1 MLEEIN
7 ESVSVN
13 LLTNN
18 IRRTVAP
25 TALYWRGRRYTITKV
40 GLHHTVHDGRTLIH
54 VFSVTDG
61 VNFFKLEFDTET
73 LGWKLLE
80 IDDNV

>member
-1 MLEEIN
+1 MAEIIN

-13 LLTNN
+13 LLTNS
-18 IRRTVAP
+18 IQHTIAP
-25 TALYWRGRRYTITKV
+25 TALYWRGRRYTLTKV
-40 GLHHTVHDGRTLIH
+40 GLHHVIHDGRTLIH

-61 VNFFKLEFDTET
+61 ANFFKLQLNTET

-80 IDDNV
+80 IDNDV